1 MPPQSA
7 QTLPREVTFN
17 AAARALQ
24 QYPIEELAALRGP
37 AAYDASG
44 TALQQGV
51 RKQLGLPEP

>member
-24 QYPIEELAALRGP
+24 QYPIEELAALREP
-37 AAYDASG
+37 AACDASG
-44 TALQQGV
+44 LALQHGV
-51 RKQLGLPEP
+51 QKQLG

>member
-17 AAARALQ
+17 AAARVLQ

-44 TALQQGV
+44 LARQHGV
-51 RKQLGLPEP
+51 RMQLG